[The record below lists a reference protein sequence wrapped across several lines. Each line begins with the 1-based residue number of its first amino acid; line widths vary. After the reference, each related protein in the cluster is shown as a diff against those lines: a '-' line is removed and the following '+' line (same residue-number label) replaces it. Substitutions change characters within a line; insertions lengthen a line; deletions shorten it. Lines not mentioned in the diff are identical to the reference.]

1 LTSVKKLFKEIVLV
15 RTFAFDIYGMT
26 YANFRVREKE
36 KGHLE
41 REIKNERN
49 EREYDRLKYLF

>member
-1 LTSVKKLFKEIVLV
+1 
-15 RTFAFDIYGMT
+15 MT

-41 REIKNERN
+41 REIKNER
-49 EREYDRLKYLF
+49 EYDRLKYLF

>member
-1 LTSVKKLFKEIVLV
+1 MLV